1 MPVESDVY
9 SPPVSLYNLSFD
21 SNEFLKKSFSV
32 DEYLQ
37 EHRNKTSL
45 ETLRDDLGIYL
56 RILRSSMIEL
66 INKDYADF
74 VNLSSNLI
82 GLDRAING
90 MQFPLGQLK
99 EEIVQVKIALEEALN
114 GVTDLLKCRHDV
126 FVKKLC
132 LQNLINVEFFLS
144 KFGYVLDSE
153 ETPHKYF
160 LDPDF
165 TERVASEYN
174 KLLFSI
180 SQCEVYLTNLHS
192 KKTSRISE
200 AMMLGL
206 NDMFLKS
213 LKMKDMSS
221 IARCLRTYAALDK
234 VHEAEMLYRKNM
246 VAPAISSVIS
256 ETAMES
262 NIVGLNGVYNR
273 LLDFVKVDMSNL
285 LELTKLTRRFPAVKS
300 FSFVL
305 NSFWPEVEERL
316 EMNLSSIFAPG
327 NPDLFYKHF
336 SETEMFMKKLEYF
349 CGVEEDIS
357 KFRSHPQYQ
366 SFINKWNLSIYF
378 QIRFQ
383 EIGGPVEFILGGDR
397 NLAFSTASNSSLKLV
412 ASETV
417 WNNINRCWSDGIFL
431 KQLTHKFWKL
441 NLLIL
446 ARYNFWIS
454 AVLHKWPLSVE
465 SAGIAS
471 TSTVKEG
478 HEKSAVQSLQYLVC
492 LYNDIEKLIEML
504 PSLQSIVMSKATQIS
519 QDAQKIFERSQHS
532 SQEQLKQQLP
542 KVTQE
547 IVSAVSHRSILQ
559 LKQVNDIPR
568 LYRRTNREVPT
579 KACSY
584 VLQMLA
590 PPTKF
595 CAASASSVSPK
606 LLDHWLLLIFSAI
619 TKQYFI
625 AVSDVLT
632 SVQKTEE
639 SLRRLKKIRDR
650 STSAN
655 LVEGRGIG
663 DDDKIR
669 LQLALDVRTFCEEVE
684 NKGLNRSEVEKLQ
697 ELINLVEEA
706 TLKSEK

>member
-378 QIRFQ
+378 QIRF
-383 EIGGPVEFILGGDR
+383 
-397 NLAFSTASNSSLKLV
+397 
-412 ASETV
+412 
-417 WNNINRCWSDGIFL
+417 
-431 KQLTHKFWKL
+431 WKL

>member
-1 MPVESDVY
+1 MSVENATY
-9 SPPVSLYNLSFD
+9 SSSVALQALSFD

-74 VNLSSNLI
+74 VSLSSNLI

-114 GVTDLLKCRHDV
+114 GVTELLKCRHDI
-126 FVKKLC
+126 FVKKWC
-132 LQNLINVEFFLS
+132 LQNLVNVEFFWM
-144 KFGYVLDSE
+144 KFSYILDSGE
-153 ETPHKYF
+153 PPHKYF
-160 LDPDF
+160 LDPNF

-174 KLLFSI
+174 KLLFST
-180 SQCEVYLTNLHS
+180 SQCEAYLTNLHS
-192 KKTSRISE
+192 KKTDKICE
-200 AMMLGL
+200 AMMSGL
-206 NDMFLKS
+206 DDMFLKS
-213 LKMKDMSS
+213 LKMKDVSS
-221 IARCLRTYAALDK
+221 IAHCLRTYAALDK
-234 VHEAEMLYRKNM
+234 VHEAEMLYRKNT
-246 VAPAISSVIS
+246 VAPAISAIIN

-262 NIVGLNGVYNR
+262 NIMGLNGVYNR

-285 LELTKLTRRFPAVKS
+285 LELTKLSRRFPAVKS
-300 FSFVL
+300 FRFVL

-316 EMNLSSIFAPG
+316 EMNLPSIFAPG

-336 SETEMFMKKLEYF
+336 SETEIFMKKLEYY
-349 CGVEEDIS
+349 CGVEGDIK
-357 KFRSHPQYQ
+357 KFHSHPQYQ
-366 SFINKWNLSIYF
+366 SFINKWNLPIYF

-383 EIGGPVEFILGGDR
+383 EIGGPVEFILGGDK
-397 NLAFSTASNSSLKLV
+397 KLV
-412 ASETV
+412 FSEASDAILRLAASETV
-417 WNNINRCWSDGIFL
+417 WKSLTKCWSEGIFL

-446 ARYNFWIS
+446 ARYNVWIS
-454 AVLHKWPLSVE
+454 TILQRWPSKAESSASVSS
-465 SAGIAS
+465 SA
-471 TSTVKEG
+471 KDG
-478 HEKSAVQSLQYLVC
+478 HEKPPAQSLHYMVC
-492 LYNDIEKLIEML
+492 LHNDIEKIIEML
-504 PSLQSIVMSKATQIS
+504 PSFQTYVMNRTTKIS
-519 QDAQKIFERSQHS
+519 PETQKIFERSMYS
-532 SQEQLKQQLP
+532 SQVQLKEQLP
-542 KVTQE
+542 KVTQV
-547 IVSAVSHRSILQ
+547 IVNAVSQQSILH

-568 LYRRTNREVPT
+568 LYRRTNRDVPT
-579 KACSY
+579 KACAY
-584 VLQMLA
+584 VQRMLS
-590 PPTKF
+590 PPTQF
-595 CAASASSVSPK
+595 CASTALSVSQK
-606 LLDHWLLLIFSAI
+606 RLDRWLLLIFSAI

-669 LQLALDVRTFCEEVE
+669 QQLALDAKTFCEEVE
-684 NKGLNRSEVEKLQ
+684 NRGFKRSEVEKLQ
-697 ELINLVEEA
+697 ELINLVEDA
-706 TLKSEK
+706 TMKSEK